1 MVSFDLYLASSS
13 PRRRELLDQ
22 IGVRYR
28 IVEIDVPEVPA
39 ADETPEAFAL
49 RVACDKAQ
57 AGWDSLDE
65 SLRKPVLGADTVVV
79 IEGEILGKPRDK
91 EHALAILAKL
101 SGRTHEVLTAVA
113 IMDGRLHTALNRS
126 QVSFAQMSEGER
138 IAYWETG
145 EPRDKAGAYAIQ
157 GLAARY
163 IRELS
168 GSYSGVMGLPLYE
181 TTRLLKE
188 VGIAL

>member
-1 MVSFDLYLASSS
+1 VSFELYLASSS

-22 IGVRYR
+22 IRVRYR
-28 IVEIDVPEVPA
+28 IVEIDVPEIPG
-39 ADETPEAFAL
+39 ADETPEGFAR
-49 RVACDKAQ
+49 RVASDKAR

-65 SLRKPVLGADTVVV
+65 SARKPVLGADTVVV
-79 IEGEILGKPRDK
+79 IDGEILGKPRDR
-91 EHALAILAKL
+91 EHALAMLARL
-101 SGRTHEVLTAVA
+101 SGRSHEVITAVA
-113 IMDGRLHTALNRS
+113 VMDGAMHTELNRS
-126 QVSFAQMSEGER
+126 RVSFGEMSRAER
-138 IAYWETG
+138 LAYWETG

>member
-1 MVSFDLYLASSS
+1 MSFDLYLASSS

-28 IVEIDVPEVPA
+28 IVNIDVPEIPG
-39 ADETPEAFAL
+39 ADETPEGFAR
-49 RVACDKAQ
+49 RVAIDKAR
-57 AGWDSLDE
+57 AGWASLE
-65 SLRKPVLGADTVVV
+65 PSLRKPVLGADTVVV
-79 IEGEILGKPRDK
+79 IDAEILGKPRDRA
-91 EHALAILAKL
+91 HALAMLAKL
-101 SGRTHEVLTAVA
+101 SGRTHEVITAVA
-113 IMDGRLHTALNRS
+113 IMDGEIHTELNRS
-126 QVSFAQMSEGER
+126 QVSFAEMSKTEQ

-157 GLAARY
+157 GLAGRY
-163 IRELS
+163 IRQLS